1 MSQEFPSGSG
11 DFEVGS
17 QIAGYRLEEQIG
29 RGGMAVVYRAL
40 DLRLDRHVALKIL
53 APGLALDDAFRQ
65 RFIRESR
72 AAAAVDHPHI
82 IPVFEAGEADGVLF
96 IAMRY
101 VHGGDVRTLLDAEG
115 ALSAVRAADIITQ
128 VASALDAAHSHGLV
142 HRDVKPGNML
152 LDSTSGSGRQD
163 HVYLSDFGLSK
174 QSLSVTGLTSTGQ
187 FLGTL
192 DYVAPEQ
199 IEGRPVD
206 GRADLYALA
215 CASFEILCGTPPFRR
230 DQGLA
235 VVWAQLSEAPPSL
248 CARRTDLPAGVD
260 AVLAKAMAKGPAD
273 RYPTCL
279 AFAAALREA
288 LGLLLPGSS
297 GPRGRAA
304 GPPAGGPPASGPPAS
319 GPPASGRE
327 AAGTPG
333 GPLPPRAHPPTEIS
347 APGRAAAAAA
357 AAAAGAAAGAAGG
370 EAGAV
375 TGNVA
380 PADGGAGAADG
391 AAGAAAA
398 GQDGPAEPPPGG
410 APASQGS
417 DAGRT
422 AAAAAAGELPAQ
434 QTGELPARP
443 AAELPAQQTGEL
455 PGRPA
460 GELPAR
466 PAGEL
471 PSGPPT
477 EAIRSYPRSGPGG
490 YPTSGAYGG
499 SPPQGP
505 GGHPRQRRPWWR
517 SPAAVIIA
525 CVVVLGA
532 AGGAFAALHG
542 NGGGSGGTGG
552 GDATT
557 AAVLPGC
564 GTAVA
569 SAPKLSKVRSA
580 TVSVAGNPFTVQ
592 ADGKYSFVTL
602 GNSIAVLEKG
612 TSLAPK
618 QFSTFSAPG
627 AKRGAAIT
635 HDGRYLLAAA
645 NSGAI
650 VVNVSAAEQG
660 STIPIVGTLTSPY
673 GQGAVEVAIS
683 PDDKYAF
690 VTLQNS
696 ADMVVFN
703 LVSALTN
710 GFGPSDVVGR
720 IKLGQQPVGM
730 AISPDGKWLYATSM
744 ARTKTPHP
752 SEGTITVINLHRAE
766 VKPAAAVKSV
776 ATAGCSP
783 VRLLASGNDVWV
795 TARESDTLLGFS
807 ATSLRTDPG
816 HSLIARVNVGAAPLG
831 LVMVNN
837 GSRILVANSDLH
849 DQPGATSSIAVI
861 STSAALAG
869 GHALLGMIGSGMVP
883 REFAVPP
890 GGKTVL
896 VTNSNSNSV
905 QAIDVG
911 SLP

>member
-1 MSQEFPSGSG
+1 MSEEFPAGSG
-11 DFEVGS
+11 EFAIGS

-40 DLRLDRHVALKIL
+40 DIRLDRHVALKIL

-101 VHGGDVRTLLDAEG
+101 VHGGDVRTLLDTEG
-115 ALSAVRAADIITQ
+115 ALPAVRAADIITQ

-235 VVWAQLSEAPPSL
+235 VVWAQLSEPPPSL
-248 CARRTDLPAGVD
+248 CARRADLPAAVD
-260 AVLAKAMAKGPAD
+260 AVLAKAMAKAPSD

-279 AFAAALREA
+279 AFATALREA
-288 LGLLLPGSS
+288 LGLLLPGSA
-297 GPRGRAA
+297 GPRGPEAGPPAA
-304 GPPAGGPPASGPPAS
+304 GPPAS
-319 GPPASGRE
+319 
-327 AAGTPG
+327 GTPG
-333 GPLPPRAHPPTEIS
+333 GPQEPRAHPPTEIS
-347 APGRAAAAAA
+347 APSRAAAAGAGA
-357 AAAAGAAAGAAGG
+357 AAAAGAA
-370 EAGAV
+370 
-375 TGNVA
+375 
-380 PADGGAGAADG
+380 GGAGAAAGD
-391 AAGAAAA
+391 AGAAAA
-398 GQDGPAEPPPGG
+398 RPG
-410 APASQGS
+410 APAGPSAGGGPAMGQGPEP
-417 DAGRT
+417 GL
-422 AAAAAAGELPAQ
+422 AAAAGA
-434 QTGELPARP
+434 
-443 AAELPAQQTGEL
+443 
-455 PGRPA
+455 A
-460 GELPAR
+460 GE
-466 PAGEL
+466 
-471 PSGPPT
+471 PSAGPPT
-477 EAIRSYPRSGPGG
+477 EGIPRATKPGQTEQTSYPRSGPGG
-490 YPTSGAYGG
+490 YRRS
-499 SPPQGP
+499 GP
-505 GGHPRQRRPWWR
+505 GGYPPSAGYGGYPPPGSGGHPQRRRPWWR

-542 NGGGSGGTGG
+542 NGNGGGGTGG

-569 SAPKLSKVRSA
+569 SASRLAKVRTT
-580 TVSVAGNPFTVQ
+580 TVPVVGNPFTVQ
-592 ADGKYSFVTL
+592 ATPDGTYSFVTL
-602 GNSIAVLEKG
+602 GNSIAVLKDG
-612 TSLAPK
+612 ASLAPTR
-618 QFSTFSAPG
+618 FSTFSAPG

-635 HDGRYLLAAA
+635 HNGRYLLAAA

-650 VVNVSAAEQG
+650 VVNVAAAEQG

-673 GQGAVEVAIS
+673 GHGAVEVAIS
-683 PDDKYAF
+683 PDDKFAF
-690 VTLQNS
+690 VTLQDS

-703 LVSALTN
+703 LASALTN
-710 GFGPSDVVGR
+710 GFGPADVVGR

-752 SEGTITVINLHRAE
+752 SQGTITVISLHRAE
-766 VKPAAAVKSV
+766 VKPSAAVKSV

-783 VRLLASGNDVWV
+783 VRLLVSGNDVWV
-795 TARESDTLLGFS
+795 TARESDTLLCFS

-831 LVMVNN
+831 LVMVKN

-849 DQPGATSSIAVI
+849 NQPGTTPSLAVI

-869 GHALLGMIGSGMVP
+869 GHALLGVIGSGMVP
-883 REFAVPP
+883 REFALAS
-890 GGKTVL
+890 GGKTLL
-896 VTNSNSNSV
+896 VTNSNSGNV